1 MTQDLPMC
9 TQRSDLEYIHKSHR
23 CRHGYFYTI
32 VTLLRAIGQLFFIS
46 HQDSSQL
53 WVPGDVLPVPVDCL
67 L

>member
-9 TQRSDLEYIHKSHR
+9 TQRSDLVYIHKSHR

-46 HQDSSQL
+46 HQDSS
-53 WVPGDVLPVPVDCL
+53 
-67 L
+67 